1 MADLV
6 EGLAVSLVMIT
17 THVAQAAVAQTAFQS
32 QRRLALSLRGLV
44 LGMAVRCVRLF
55 GQVLQGKNAF
65 AMDAG
70 AANLDAFAGS
80 HRSRFVGG
88 AAGGGNRC
96 FGHGVKNL
104 LW

>member
-1 MADLV
+1 MQRIDHPVFVHMKV
-6 EGLAVSLVMIT
+6 EGVVRVIGVVRVAVLRLVPADDL
-17 THVAQAAVAQTAFQS
+17 THVLNQG
-32 QRRLALSLRGLV
+32 LA
-44 LGMAVRCVRLF
+44 F